1 MQNFTSLT
9 SENSEIV
16 AEGNVCPDQE
26 SYTDRHLLEQKY
38 MQECF
43 IWLWC
48 GSGGLHLPVRGQTL
62 THI

>member
-43 IWLWC
+43 I
-48 GSGGLHLPVRGQTL
+48 
-62 THI
+62 